1 MQQAL
6 ERPPGRPPTTKG
18 QNMTA
23 FYTTETHKFYNQLP
37 ETDERGCS
45 VCESNDTLLQEILV
59 GGKVVH
65 KIHCAD
71 CVFEAHGIAMKIVVL
86 NNPETTT
93 ALADAAQNWLSDVA
107 ESRAERAAD
116 GL

>member
-1 MQQAL
+1 
-6 ERPPGRPPTTKG
+6 
-18 QNMTA
+18 MTA